1 MKIIN
6 VTEGSANMTSL
17 QGYLEIDYATL
28 VECFGEPTYTS
39 DNTDDKVSTEWT
51 LQFEIE
57 DEYDI
62 DEVKTVYA
70 TIYDWKDYDGGL
82 RSRSGTPYR
91 WHIGGFNW
99 EAVEAVQQSA
109 KFPELIS

>member
-17 QGYLEIDYATL
+17 QGYLEIDYTTL

-70 TIYDWKDYDGGL
+70 TIYDWKDYDGGMT
-82 RSRSGTPYR
+82 SRSGAKYN
-91 WHIGGFNW
+91 WHIGGDKND
-99 EAVEAVQQSA
+99 AVDAVTQA
-109 KFPELIS
+109 IKN